1 MMTKKTSVGA
11 VALIAIVVLNVV
23 APARGQSP
31 YPGGANRWVYVHENL
46 GPQPPPQPAGEL
58 FAATWGALSG
68 TVNAVGKTF
77 GAVFAAVVPVE
88 KEAAPEKPCRK
99 ASQLRYRFMPRFH
112 GMSARWI
119 VAKECP

>member
-1 MMTKKTSVGA
+1 MMTKKTRAPA
-11 VALIAIVVLNVV
+11 VALIAIVVLS
-23 APARGQSP
+23 AAAWGQAP

-77 GAVFAAVVPVE
+77 GAVLAAVVPVE
-88 KEAAPEKPCRK
+88 KEAAPEKPCGK